1 MTKRVSRIAAGVV
14 LAGALLSTGGCVAV
28 LAATGAGVA
37 VDEANEKDGK
47 FDPIE
52 RVIKW
57 GDGGEK
63 EKK

>member
-1 MTKRVSRIAAGVV
+1 MTKRASRVAASLV

-47 FDPIE
+47 FDPLA

-57 GDGGEK
+57 DGDKKDK
-63 EKK
+63 E